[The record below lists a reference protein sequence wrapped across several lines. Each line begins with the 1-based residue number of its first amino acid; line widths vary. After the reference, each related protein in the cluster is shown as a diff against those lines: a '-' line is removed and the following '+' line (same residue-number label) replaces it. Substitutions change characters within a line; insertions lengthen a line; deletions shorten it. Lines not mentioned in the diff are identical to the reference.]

1 MKVLAVSGLVA
12 VTAQDGP
19 ATAGESNFNLLL
31 IKEQFENKF
40 IRLY

>member
-12 VTAQDGP
+12 VTAAGES
-19 ATAGESNFNLLL
+19 AGESNFNLLL

>member
-12 VTAQDGP
+12 TAAAATA